1 MRRLYRINREDA
13 QRLYSEGSFGSAQI
27 KQQPVRYSIE
37 YTPADSPSYTTS
49 GGIYT
54 GTGDQDNERSVQ
66 FFPYTLYLYPTPD
79 NAGPNSGSY
88 PLRIGGYF
96 NTPYIVETTSTTTIT
111 PPNEQVLSVPS
122 VQYLYR
128 NLVPDNGQNQLATL
142 SVRGAGDLT
151 NAAGDRDTLITS
163 WDSMDGG
170 ANTVHMDINAPA
182 VVTSAQTFFHST
194 NWMIRFW
201 PKLVQFGIL
210 REIAQYYG
218 NNADFAL
225 WDKRF
230 SDQMIKLREWD
241 SDRGRGRELMAA
253 GQLGGN
259 ATVLSRSDMWTGW
272 GDYGG
277 GW

>member
-1 MRRLYRINREDA
+1 
-13 QRLYSEGSFGSAQI
+13 
-27 KQQPVRYSIE
+27 
-37 YTPADSPSYTTS
+37 
-49 GGIYT
+49 
-54 GTGDQDNERSVQ
+54 
-66 FFPYTLYLYPTPD
+66 
-79 NAGPNSGSY
+79 
-88 PLRIGGYF
+88 
-96 NTPYIVETTSTTTIT
+96 
-111 PPNEQVLSVPS
+111 
-122 VQYLYR
+122 
-128 NLVPDNGQNQLATL
+128 
-142 SVRGAGDLT
+142 
-151 NAAGDRDTLITS
+151 
-163 WDSMDGG
+163 
-170 ANTVHMDINAPA
+170 MDINAPA